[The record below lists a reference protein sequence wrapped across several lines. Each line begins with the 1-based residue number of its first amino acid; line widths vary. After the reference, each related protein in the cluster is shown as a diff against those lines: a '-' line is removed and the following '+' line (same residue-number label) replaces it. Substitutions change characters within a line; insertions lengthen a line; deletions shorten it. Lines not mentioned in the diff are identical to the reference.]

1 MRFSYISRKI
11 EFQDPRRGPE
21 VALDLLF
28 CRISGDGKRL
38 GLSESAIDV
47 ACWAPVGVIPRSA
60 HINMNLYCRG
70 GGMEGEMS
78 APVALNRGLAD
89 S

>member
-38 GLSESAIDV
+38 GLSESAMDV
-47 ACWAPVGVIPRSA
+47 AFVGAGR
-60 HINMNLYCRG
+60 
-70 GGMEGEMS
+70 
-78 APVALNRGLAD
+78 LN

>member
-38 GLSESAIDV
+38 GLSESAMDV
-47 ACWAPVGVIPRSA
+47 AFLRAGRLIPRSA
-60 HINMNLYCRG
+60 HINLILYCRG
-70 GGMEGEMS
+70 GGLEGGREVVDWS
-78 APVALNRGLAD
+78 
-89 S
+89 

>member
-1 MRFSYISRKI
+1 MRFSHISRKI

-28 CRISGDGKRL
+28 YRISGDGKRL
-38 GLSESAIDV
+38 GLSESAMDV

-60 HINMNLYCRG
+60 HINLILYCRG
-70 GGMEGEMS
+70 GGLEGEMS
-78 APVALNRGLAD
+78 ARVALGTGLAD

>member
-38 GLSESAIDV
+38 GLSESAMDV
-47 ACWAPVGVIPRSA
+47 DSGERSD
-60 HINMNLYCRG
+60 IFLYLYSRG
-70 GGMEGEMS
+70 GGLEGERS
-78 APVALNRGLAD
+78 VPIALYGGLAD
-89 S
+89 F